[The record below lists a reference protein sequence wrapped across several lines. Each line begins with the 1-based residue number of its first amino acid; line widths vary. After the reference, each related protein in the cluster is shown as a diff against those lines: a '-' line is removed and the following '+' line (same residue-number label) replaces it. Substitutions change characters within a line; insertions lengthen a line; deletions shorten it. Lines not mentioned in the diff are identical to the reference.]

1 MDIFSNKI
9 KILFEEK
16 LNRFKDIFN
25 EYKSKGYSYFSYEEI
40 EALEKTINNW
50 YINKYNNTLI
60 DTDELYDNLS
70 IKEKAFLEDNCN
82 ITTDINSISNDNL
95 SYHLINII
103 TLELLMNN
111 DNNFN
116 NVVRSQLLIY
126 DFCDRNDRKNGSMRY
141 IEEAKTYLND
151 EDIIRLNNVLD
162 NYKNNKTL
170 KK

>member
-1 MDIFSNKI
+1 MDIFCNKI

-70 IKEKAFLEDNCN
+70 IKEKTFLEDNCN
-82 ITTDINSISNDNL
+82 ITTDINSISNNNL

-162 NYKNNKTL
+162 NYKSNKTL